1 MLSRSARAET
11 RQSSR
16 REVKRVMHSEDKVMM
31 TMVVMLMVMMMLM
44 MMGIENFPQIIQ

>member
-16 REVKRVMHSEDKVMM
+16 REVKRVMQSEDKVMLM
-31 TMVVMLMVMMMLM
+31 MVMMMLM